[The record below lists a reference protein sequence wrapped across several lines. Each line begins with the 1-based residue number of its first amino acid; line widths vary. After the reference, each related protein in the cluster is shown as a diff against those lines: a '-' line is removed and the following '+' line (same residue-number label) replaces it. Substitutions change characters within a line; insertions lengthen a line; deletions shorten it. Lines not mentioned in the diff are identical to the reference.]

1 MAKLDSPFKGF
12 VFRLK
17 C

>member
-1 MAKLDSPFKGF
+1 MKLF

-17 C
+17 TP